1 MSFGEI
7 FDADIIAVIGR
18 SNDEMSMSE
27 DLASN
32 LNTWLEG
39 KVYTTG
45 LADDSVE
52 DAEDVATHGLEEGTD
67 LAVILPHASKTPEIV
82 EKCGDQNV
90 DTVLVASDG
99 FSDGGN
105 DGLESEL
112 RYAADENNIQLVGP
126 NSSGIISPGDSLNA
140 SLLPEMPETGETSF
154 LTQDTGLTRHL
165 LQSLDG
171 YDFGVRYFASIGNK
185 ASIDET
191 DLLEDWRNDTGQ
203 VILGQISGVSDGRRF
218 MEEARKTSLEKP
230 VVLLR
235 QPGVGE
241 HRSLE
246 HQEQLYSAAFHQTGV
261 VQAESVQE
269 LLRAGEAFSNLPMP
283 SEGGTAIISSSE
295 GLTST
300 ILGEMDSAELSL
312 SELESSTIDDLETLQ
327 SALVVERAAVTCSKD
342 IDSQDLDRVF
352 RQIIEDDNVGSVIV
366 AMTPLSANEKS
377 RMAQVLE
384 RVSQKHDKPVAAN
397 ISGNDSMD
405 VSSNVDYLSTP
416 RECVEVLENMYSYRN
431 FLERDET
438 FKDHEEDKKVGLEDI
453 DTLENFENL
462 MNMLESYGLEVALTK
477 LARSPQGAVDA
488 ASEVGF
494 PVVLKIDSPD
504 IRRPSNVDA
513 VRKDIES
520 RKEVKQAFKEII
532 DSVYAETPESE
543 VRGVKVQEQING
555 KEISLSM
562 ENDPNFGP
570 VIGLSSEE
578 EYKQVLGDMHL
589 GVPPISEEISTE
601 MTKKLFLHNAFERTE
616 EISDSVKDFII
627 ALGDLS
633 LEYHDKIESMEI
645 NPLIVS
651 NGTAYVADTYL
662 ELKEE

>member
-1 MSFGEI
+1 
-7 FDADIIAVIGR
+7 
-18 SNDEMSMSE
+18 
-27 DLASN
+27 
-32 LNTWLEG
+32 
-39 KVYTTG
+39 
-45 LADDSVE
+45 
-52 DAEDVATHGLEEGTD
+52 
-67 LAVILPHASKTPEIV
+67 
-82 EKCGDQNV
+82 
-90 DTVLVASDG
+90 
-99 FSDGGN
+99 
-105 DGLESEL
+105 
-112 RYAADENNIQLVGP
+112 
-126 NSSGIISPGDSLNA
+126 
-140 SLLPEMPETGETSF
+140 
-154 LTQDTGLTRHL
+154 
-165 LQSLDG
+165 
-171 YDFGVRYFASIGNK
+171 
-185 ASIDET
+185 
-191 DLLEDWRNDTGQ
+191 
-203 VILGQISGVSDGRRF
+203 
-218 MEEARKTSLEKP
+218 
-230 VVLLR
+230 
-235 QPGVGE
+235 
-241 HRSLE
+241 
-246 HQEQLYSAAFHQTGV
+246 V

-283 SEGGTAIISSSE
+283 SKGGTAIISNSE

-300 ILGEMDSAELSL
+300 ILQKIDSTELSL
-312 SELESSTIDDLETLQ
+312 SELKSSTIDDLETLQ
-327 SALVVERAAVTCSKD
+327 SALVAERAAVTCSKD
-342 IDSQDLDRVF
+342 IDSQELDRVF

-384 RVSQKHDKPVAAN
+384 RVSQKHDKPVAVN
-397 ISGNDSMD
+397 IPDRDSMG
-405 VSSNVDYLSTP
+405 VLSNVDYLRTP
-416 RECVEVLENMYSYRN
+416 KECVEVLENMYSYRN

-462 MNMLESYGLEVALTK
+462 MSLLESYGMEVALTR
-477 LARSPQGAVDA
+477 LARSPQDAVDA

-504 IRRPSNVDA
+504 IRRPSDVDA

-555 KEISLSM
+555 KEISLNM
-562 ENDPNFGP
+562 QNDPSFGP
-570 VIGLSSEE
+570 VIGLSSGEE
-578 EYKQVLGDMHL
+578 HKQALSDMPL

-601 MTKKLFLHNAFERTE
+601 MTKKLFSRNTFETTD

-627 ALGDLS
+627 ALGNLS

>member
-1 MSFGEI
+1 MSFDEN
-7 FDADIIAVIGR
+7 FDAGKIAVIGR
-18 SNDEMSMSE
+18 SNDEMSRAD

-32 LNTWLEG
+32 LNTWFEG

-52 DAEDVATHGLEEGTD
+52 DAEDYATHGLEEGTD
-67 LAVILPHASKTPEIV
+67 LAVILSPASKTPEIV
-82 EKCGDQNV
+82 EKCGDQNI
-90 DTVLVASDG
+90 DTLLVISDG
-99 FSDGGN
+99 FSDAGN

-112 RYAADENNIQLVGP
+112 RYAANENNIQLVGP
-126 NSSGIISPGDSLNA
+126 NSSGIISPNDSLNA
-140 SLLPEMPETGETSF
+140 SLFPEMPEAGETSF
-154 LTQDTGLTRHL
+154 LTQDPGLSRQL
-165 LQSLDG
+165 IQSLDG
-171 YDFGVRYFASIGNK
+171 YDFGVRCFASIGSK

-191 DLLEDWRNDTGQ
+191 DLLEDWRNDGSQ

-230 VVLLR
+230 VVLMR

-246 HQEQLYSAAFHQTGV
+246 HQEKLYSAAFHQTGV

-300 ILGEMDSAELSL
+300 ILEEIDSTELSL
-312 SELESSTIDDLETLQ
+312 SELESSTMDDLEALQ
-327 SALVVERAAVTCSKD
+327 SASVAERAAVTCSKD
-342 IDSQDLDRVF
+342 IDSQELDRVF
-352 RQIIEDDNVGSVIV
+352 RQIIEDNNVGSVIV
-366 AMTPLSANEKS
+366 AMTPLSASEKS
-377 RMAQVLE
+377 RMSQVLE

-397 ISGNDSMD
+397 ISGNDSTE
-405 VSSNVDYLSTP
+405 VLSNVDYLSTP

-431 FLERDET
+431 FLGRDET
-438 FKDHEEDKKVGLEDI
+438 FKDHEGDKKVGLEDI
-453 DTLENFENL
+453 DTLEDFENIMDL
-462 MNMLESYGLEVALTK
+462 LESYGLEVALTR
-477 LARSPQGAVDA
+477 LARSPQDTVDA

-504 IRRPSNVDA
+504 IRRPSDVDA

-555 KEISLSM
+555 KKISLNM
-562 ENDPNFGP
+562 QNDPNFGP
-570 VIGLSSEE
+570 VIGLSSGE
-578 EYKQVLGDMHL
+578 EYKQVLDDMPL

-601 MTKKLFLHNAFERTE
+601 MTKKHLSRNTFETTE
-616 EISDSVKDFII
+616 EISDSVKDSII

-633 LEYHDKIESMEI
+633 LEYHDKLESMEI

>member
-1 MSFGEI
+1 MVTMSFNEI
-7 FDADIIAVIGR
+7 FDADKIAVIGR
-18 SNDEMSMSE
+18 SNDEMSRAD

-32 LNTWLEG
+32 LNTWFEG
-39 KVYTTG
+39 NVYTTG
-45 LADDSVE
+45 LADNSVE
-52 DAEDVATHGLEEGTD
+52 DAEDYATHGLEEGTD
-67 LAVILPHASKTPEIV
+67 LVVILSHASETPEIV

-99 FSDGGN
+99 FSDAGN
-105 DGLESEL
+105 EGLESEL

-126 NSSGIISPGDSLNA
+126 NSSGIISPNDSLNA
-140 SLLPEMPETGETSF
+140 SLLPEMPEAGETSF
-154 LTQDTGLTRHL
+154 LTQDPGLSRHL

-171 YDFGVRYFASIGNK
+171 YDFGVRYFASIGSK

-191 DLLEDWRNDTGQ
+191 DLLEDWRNESSQ

-230 VVLLR
+230 VVLMR

-283 SEGGTAIISSSE
+283 SEGGTAIITSSE

-300 ILGEMDSAELSL
+300 ILEEMDSTELSL

-327 SALVVERAAVTCSKD
+327 SASVAERAAVTCSKD
-342 IDSQDLDRVF
+342 IDSQELDRVF

-377 RMAQVLE
+377 RMSQVLE
-384 RVSQKHDKPVAAN
+384 RVSQKHDKPVAVN
-397 ISGNDSMD
+397 IPERDSMG
-405 VSSNVDYLSTP
+405 VLSNVDYLSTL

-431 FLERDET
+431 FLERDEI
-438 FKDHEEDKKVGLEDI
+438 FKDHEEDKKIGLEDI
-453 DTLENFENL
+453 DTLEDLENL
-462 MNMLESYGLEVALTK
+462 MDLLESYGLEVALTK
-477 LARSPQGAVDA
+477 LARSPQDAVDA

-504 IRRPSNVDA
+504 IRRPSDVDA
-513 VRKDIES
+513 IRKDIES

-543 VRGVKVQEQING
+543 IRGVKVQETVSGTEVSAGIHT
-555 KEISLSM
+555 SR
-562 ENDPNFGP
+562 NFGP
-570 VIGLSSEE
+570 YIRLQDLHKSQYGPVAI
-578 EYKQVLGDMHL
+578 
-589 GVPPISEEISTE
+589 PPISREVAGMVTERSNEDLDNTEDLTELLMSLGEI
-601 MTKKLFLHNAFERTE
+601 
-616 EISDSVKDFII
+616 
-627 ALGDLS
+627 G
-633 LEYHDKIESMEI
+633 LEYHDALDSLSIDLLVDGS
-645 NPLIVS
+645 
-651 NGTAYVADTYL
+651 GR
-662 ELKEE
+662 LKVVDSFLVR

>member
-1 MSFGEI
+1 
-7 FDADIIAVIGR
+7 
-18 SNDEMSMSE
+18 
-27 DLASN
+27 
-32 LNTWLEG
+32 
-39 KVYTTG
+39 
-45 LADDSVE
+45 
-52 DAEDVATHGLEEGTD
+52 
-67 LAVILPHASKTPEIV
+67 
-82 EKCGDQNV
+82 V
-90 DTVLVASDG
+90 DTVLIVSDG
-99 FSDGGN
+99 FSDAGN
-105 DGLESEL
+105 EGLESEL

-140 SLLPEMPETGETSF
+140 SLLPEMPETGEISF

-165 LQSLDG
+165 LQSLDD
-171 YDFGVRYFASIGNK
+171 YDLGVRYFASIGSK
-185 ASIDET
+185 ASLDET
-191 DLLEDWRNDTGQ
+191 DLLEDWRNDSSQ

-269 LLRAGEAFSNLPMP
+269 LLRTGEAFSDLPMP
-283 SEGGTAIISSSE
+283 SEGGTAIISNSE

-312 SELESSTIDDLETLQ
+312 SELESSTMDDLETLQ
-327 SALVVERAAVTCSKD
+327 SASIAERAAVTCSKD
-342 IDSQDLDRVF
+342 IDSQELDRVF
-352 RQIIEDDNVGSVIV
+352 RQIIEDNNVGSVIV

-377 RMAQVLE
+377 RMSQVLE
-384 RVSQKHDKPVAAN
+384 RVSQKHDKPIAVN
-397 ISGNDSMD
+397 ISDNDSMD

-453 DTLENFENL
+453 DTLEDFEEL
-462 MNMLESYGLEVALTK
+462 MDLLESYGMEVALTK
-477 LARSPQGAVDA
+477 LARSPQDAVDA

-504 IRRPSNVDA
+504 IRRPSDVDA

-543 VRGVKVQEQING
+543 IRGVKVQETVSGTKAFAGIHT
-555 KEISLSM
+555 SR
-562 ENDPNFGP
+562 NFGP
-570 VIGLSSEE
+570 YVRLQDLRKSQDGPVAI
-578 EYKQVLGDMHL
+578 
-589 GVPPISEEISTE
+589 PPISREVAGMVTE
-601 MTKKLFLHNAFERTE
+601 RSH
-616 EISDSVKDFII
+616 
-627 ALGDLS
+627 GDLDNPEDLTELLMGLGEIG
-633 LEYHDKIESMEI
+633 LEYHDALDS
-645 NPLIVS
+645 VS
-651 NGTAYVADTYL
+651 LDLLVDGSGRVKVVDSFL
-662 ELKEE
+662 VP